1 MMVTIDC
8 DEKSPREINQ
18 EIRALMA
25 SGAKSIQVHS
35 PRARYN
41 LAVGLVQPV
50 ELLFKGSVGYYCG
63 GMIDGPQI
71 TIEGSAGWGLGECML
86 AGTLIAHGNAGNS
99 AAASIRS
106 GTVVIHGDAGARAGI
121 AMKGGLCIIE
131 GSCGAMAGF
140 MMQKGTLIICGQSG
154 HGLADSMYEGIVYLG
169 GNAASLGND
178 TKLCELNEQEF
189 RFLNTTLSQHGISAS
204 HSFRKIVAGRRL
216 WNFEKREF
224 GLWKEV
230 L

>member
-1 MMVTIDC
+1 MVPIDC
-8 DEKSPREINQ
+8 DEKSSREINQ

-25 SGAKSIQVHS
+25 SGARSIQVNS
-35 PRARYN
+35 PRARHN
-41 LAVGLVQPV
+41 LAVGLVQAV
-50 ELLFKGSVGYYCG
+50 ELSFKGSVGYYCG

-71 TIEGSAGWGLGECML
+71 TVEGGAGWGLGECML
-86 AGTLIAHGNAGNS
+86 NGSVIVEGNVGNS
-99 AAASIRS
+99 AAASIRG
-106 GTVVIHGDAGARAGI
+106 GTIVVHGNAGARAGI

-154 HGLADSMYEGIVYLG
+154 HGLADSMYEGTVYLG
-169 GNAASLGND
+169 GEAASLGND
-178 TKLCELNEQEF
+178 TSVCELNEQEW
-189 RFLNTTLSQHGISAS
+189 RFLKTTLSEHDISPD

-216 WNFEKREF
+216 WNFEKQEF
-224 GLWKEV
+224 GLLKEV